1 MSMDYSEFLRQLGA
15 DPDSQD
21 PEFLRARES
30 SPEFQQAAQESIAFE
45 ALLSRA
51 VNVSVPDDLLNDI
64 QKISADNALPPG
76 SNRRWWPMAL
86 AASILI
92 SVAAVGMGWK
102 MSHRWESVD
111 QYLVQHYRH
120 DGQSLVD
127 KSGREP
133 ATNIQ
138 DILARFDIE
147 AAPGLAQAVG
157 VIKYCPTPDGK
168 GVHMVLNT
176 DEGPVTVIYMPET
189 QVTDHEMVE
198 FDEMRAIFV
207 ELDKGSAIIIGTQQQ
222 SVSELYAFVHES
234 FIPTTRKA

>member
-1 MSMDYSEFLRQLGA
+1 MSMDYSEFLLQLGA

-21 PEFLRARES
+21 PEFVEARES

-45 ALLSRA
+45 GLLTRA
-51 VNVSVPDDLLNDI
+51 VTVPAPDDLLNNI
-64 QKISADNALPPG
+64 LKVSADSALSSSSG
-76 SNRRWWPMAL
+76 RRWWPMAL

-92 SVAAVGMGWK
+92 SVTAVGMGWK

-120 DGQSLVD
+120 DGQSLIDISDQGSV
-127 KSGREP
+127 
-133 ATNIQ
+133 TNVQ
-138 DILARFDIE
+138 DILARFDIK
-147 AAPGLAQAVG
+147 AASGLAQAVG

-176 DEGPVTVIYMPET
+176 EEGLVTVIYMPET
-189 QVTDHEMVE
+189 QVAGHEIVE
-198 FDEMRAIFV
+198 FDEMRAVFV
-207 ELDKGSAIIIGTQQQ
+207 DLEKGSAIIIGTQQQ
-222 SVSELYAFVHES
+222 SISELYAFVQDS

>member
-1 MSMDYSEFLRQLGA
+1 MSMDYSEFLLRLGA
-15 DPDSQD
+15 DPDNQD
-21 PEFLRARES
+21 PEFLRAREA

-45 ALLSRA
+45 ALLTRA
-51 VNVSVPDDLLNDI
+51 VTVPAPDDLLNDLL
-64 QKISADNALPPG
+64 KISADGALSSG
-76 SNRRWWPMAL
+76 SRRGWWPMAL

-120 DGQSLVD
+120 DGQSLIDV
-127 KSGREP
+127 SGQESF
-133 ATNIQ
+133 ANIQ
-138 DILARFDIE
+138 KILARFDIE
-147 AAPGLAQAVG
+147 AAPGLAQTVG

-189 QVTDHEMVE
+189 QVVGHEIVE
-198 FDEMRAIFV
+198 FDEMRAVFV
-207 ELDKGSAIIIGTQQQ
+207 DLEKGSAIIIGTRQQ
-222 SVSELYAFVHES
+222 SISELYAFVYDS
-234 FIPTTRKA
+234 FIPTAREA